1 MGSISKKIY
10 EKYQGLDFDEI
21 FEELEVVKTDLGD
34 FLKITN
40 PFGTLGK
47 EKLIK
52 KEDLILIQELLTFK
66 IDLIPGVGVK
76 STGTFRGKSI
86 NNINDL
92 IGIHPRKYC
101 EAADIINAISEKDI
115 SNLKSLSKLKE
126 EELIFCASPDEILFM
141 DIETTGLNAGT
152 AEIFL
157 IGIGFI
163 KDSRFFTEILL
174 ARDKSEEAA
183 VLKYFLDLLPKFR
196 FYVSYKGKQF
206 DIPFIRN
213 RIGYLYEPEDL
224 KNTYDYYA
232 NINLLTENE
241 RENYKWP
248 LSMVD
253 YINSNFVHFDL
264 FYAVRRNYGN
274 MLDNF
279 RLVTVEEKILDFQ
292 RSDDL
297 PSSEIPE
304 IYLKWVENR
313 SSLMGGMFKIIE
325 HNFYDVVNMELLLK
339 EWIQAYTGELL
350 SEIIGEKDT
359 SEIKDIIRTFDN
371 KRSPGMV
378 KVLRSLTK
386 KNSVIPKRID
396 MFFDDKG

>member
-206 DIPFIRN
+206 DIPFIRT
-213 RIGYLYEPEDL
+213 RTVYWQQIARRDGDEEMVEKLHFPEYLELYVEDL
-224 KNTYDYYA
+224 YDIVKA
-232 NINLLTENE
+232 
-241 RENYKWP
+241 K
-248 LSMVD
+248 
-253 YINSNFVHFDL
+253 
-264 FYAVRRNYGN
+264 
-274 MLDNF
+274 F
-279 RLVTVEEKILDFQ
+279 RLHNNRLGTFCQFMNIPAKYHPLNPEKWNKALAGYKDALAYILTHNIEDVISTEEAWKLIKNF
-292 RSDDL
+292 
-297 PSSEIPE
+297 
-304 IYLKWVENR
+304 KNR
-313 SSLMGGMFKIIE
+313 PK
-325 HNFYDVVNMELLLK
+325 
-339 EWIQAYTGELL
+339 
-350 SEIIGEKDT
+350 T
-359 SEIKDIIRTFDN
+359 SI
-371 KRSPGMV
+371 
-378 KVLRSLTK
+378 
-386 KNSVIPKRID
+386 
-396 MFFDDKG
+396 